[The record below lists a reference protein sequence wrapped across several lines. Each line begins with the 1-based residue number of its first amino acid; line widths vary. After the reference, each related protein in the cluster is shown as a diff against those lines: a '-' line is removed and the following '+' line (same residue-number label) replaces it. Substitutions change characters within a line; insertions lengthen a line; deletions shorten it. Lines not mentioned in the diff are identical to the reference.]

1 MQPSLADYAD
11 KYRLYRNFYIY
22 AEDHMVRISEKIL
35 NALEQEIIADGF
47 DLDEVKQLSVAPY

>member
-22 AEDHMVRISEKIL
+22 AEDHMVRISSMIL
-35 NALEQEIIADGF
+35 NDLEGEIIADGF
-47 DLDEVKQLSVAPY
+47 DLDEVKQLAGASS